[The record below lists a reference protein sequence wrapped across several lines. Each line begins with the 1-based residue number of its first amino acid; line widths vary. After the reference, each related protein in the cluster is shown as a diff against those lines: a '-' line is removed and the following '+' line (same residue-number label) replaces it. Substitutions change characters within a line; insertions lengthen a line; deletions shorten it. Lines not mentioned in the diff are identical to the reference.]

1 MPEETSMTRIPSLGL
16 ALALVALPVA
26 ALAGDHGAVALN
38 WLDFSDREQ
47 APLFAYF
54 FNFAA
59 LVVLLAIFVRKPVA
73 RALAAR
79 RQQIVTA
86 IDEARELARRA
97 EERMARVRAAE
108 QLIDVELAK
117 LRDDILAG
125 GRRESDRVR
134 QQARVQAE
142 RLRADVQSLLAFE
155 ASRLADT
162 LRDELVARVT
172 RRAEERLLRALGPAD
187 DERLVRDFLGHV
199 KSPAA
204 NPPAA
209 RV

>member
-1 MPEETSMTRIPSLGL
+1 MTRIPSLGL